1 LLEVSG
7 VCRIPANEYY
17 SASSLSQHFR
27 IFTRVAAQVFAASH
41 RAITV
46 SLIVPYCTLPSVGY
60 LNTERLREFI
70 VLKNVLLTR
79 LASLFMRLL
88 NVSWMPIIGILADSR
103 NRQGGAGPRW
113 NAVLLL
119 VTERHLL
126 PVLPVP
132 NTARN
137 FYMTD
142 VTCSTTAYNHL
153 DRADSKLALGGH
165 RCSCI
170 SRYWRGCC
178 TWPCLFCAFCP
189 NCQVGWGVCGVCVGT
204 FGSVHFHSV
213 T

>member
-1 LLEVSG
+1 MLEVSG

-17 SASSLSQHFR
+17 SASSLFPAFQDIYSGCCTSLRSF
-27 IFTRVAAQVFAASH
+27 AQSDYGKP
-41 RAITV
+41 
-46 SLIVPYCTLPSVGY
+46 LVPYCTLPNVGY
-60 LNTERLREFI
+60 LNTESLREFI
-70 VLKNVLLTR
+70 VLINVLLTR

-88 NVSWMPIIGILADSR
+88 NVSWMPTIVILADSR
-103 NRQGGAGPRW
+103 NRQSGAGPRR

-142 VTCSTTAYNHL
+142 ITCSTTAYNHL
-153 DRADSKLALGGH
+153 DKADANIALGGH

-170 SRYWRGCC
+170 SRYWRGCS

-189 NCQVGWGVCGVCVGT
+189 NRQVAWGVCGVCGNVLGVGT
-204 FGSVHFHSV
+204 S
-213 T
+213 TR